1 MSLQPPIRIGVIG
14 AGSFASRR
22 HCPDIVEH
30 PEAQLSALCR
40 RDPEQLQKMADAFS
54 VEHTYTDYRELIDS
68 NLVDA
73 VLISSPHDLHYEH
86 GKAALTKGLH
96 VLLEKPITTEAQ
108 QGHELVA
115 LAKEKGLALIVAQNP
130 PYWNHCR
137 HLRQQFRDGRLGEL
151 ESASINWVG
160 NALAVL
166 GLEALPDKMPGV
178 VPPTLYRA
186 SAAQNGGGFTMDGGT
201 HLLCELLWCTERRV
215 VEVSAQMDNADFDV
229 RCSLSM
235 RLDNG
240 ALVSLNQVADSR
252 IRAKRQHN
260 IYYGSKG
267 TAVVRGFPFTIEIE
281 AGGEVERL
289 REDELPDA
297 PTPVGDFV
305 DCVLSRSN
313 GEISGDTAV
322 HVVEVLR
329 AAQEAAR
336 MGQNTKV

>member
-22 HCPDIVEH
+22 HCPDIVDH
-30 PEAQLSALCR
+30 PEAQLKALCR
-40 RDPEQLQKMADAFS
+40 RDSAQLKKMADAFS
-54 VEHTYTDYRELIDS
+54 VEHTYTDYRQLIDS
-68 NLVDA
+68 GLVDA

-86 GKAALTKGLH
+86 GKAALEKGLH
-96 VLLEKPITTEAQ
+96 VLLEKPITTDPQ
-108 QGHELVA
+108 KGRELVA
-115 LAKEKGLALIVAQNP
+115 LAQEKGLALIVAQNP

-137 HLRQQFRDGRLGEL
+137 HLRAQFRSGRLGEL
-151 ESASINWVG
+151 ETASINWVG

-186 SAAQNGGGFTMDGGT
+186 SAEQNGGGFTMDGGT
-201 HLLCELLWCTERRV
+201 HLLCELLWCTERKV
-215 VEVSAQMDNADFDV
+215 IEVTAQMDNADFDV

-240 ALVSLNQVADSR
+240 ALVSLNQVADSQ
-252 IRAKRQHN
+252 IRAKRQTN

-267 TAVVRGFPFTIEIE
+267 TAVVRGFPFVIEIE
-281 AGGEVERL
+281 ADGEVERL
-289 REDELPDA
+289 SEDELPAA

-305 DCVLSRSN
+305 DCALGRSA

-336 MGQNTKV
+336 SGQAILL